1 MKDLIQ
7 EGRKI
12 QETFKS
18 SINEDGRH
26 NKFFSS
32 VFDDLD
38 SKFKTK
44 KFATT
49 SDYNEVSK
57 YLQTKLPKWSQ
68 QKTMSIATSYGDYKK
83 GTTEKED
90 AIIDLVKQF
99 QRYQK

>member
-26 NKFFSS
+26 YIFFSS

-38 SKFKTK
+38 SKFIT
-44 KFATT
+44 
-49 SDYNEVSK
+49 
-57 YLQTKLPKWSQ
+57 
-68 QKTMSIATSYGDYKK
+68 
-83 GTTEKED
+83 
-90 AIIDLVKQF
+90 
-99 QRYQK
+99 